1 MLTGQKGKG
10 LENKGFFD
18 SPYLPSQSP
27 WGLSRVWS
35 QKTDFYPFLRQSWA
49 EMCCPRKP
57 NLQFM
62 LLLGLVAAAVSPHIQ
77 KPPQPKWK
85 YPVWRGYTDLSLPP
99 TSSWFCQ
106 HGNAHTPA
114 SLFGFPHASRKTC
127 CNFPPLHFHSMW
139 SQQQVPDTHPPSQTT
154 QQLPPI
160 MWALCSC
167 VLYSNARWSYPA
179 AFS

>member
-85 YPVWRGYTDLSLPP
+85 YPVWRGYTELSLPP
-99 TSSWFCQ
+99 DFVSTGMHTLQHLYLASPMQAERLAATSLPCIS
-106 HGNAHTPA
+106 TPCGV
-114 SLFGFPHASRKTC
+114 SSKFLTHIPLPKLHNSFP
-127 CNFPPLHFHSMW
+127 
-139 SQQQVPDTHPPSQTT
+139 Q
-154 QQLPPI
+154 
-160 MWALCSC
+160 
-167 VLYSNARWSYPA
+167 
-179 AFS
+179 